1 MRNQG
6 YRSKFTVG
14 DLVQDWREG
23 SFTVASCLIA
33 PPFSVEAYPKPTADL
48 ICELRISMNKD
59 GNLRKIRL
67 DGCGIEIAR
76 SLSTRVAILRFKRIV
91 PQWRLLRSLIL
102 LAVRDET
109 GVAQGERNSYEG
121 HPEHHQS

>member
-67 DGCGIEIAR
+67 DGFQRE
-76 SLSTRVAILRFKRIV
+76 
-91 PQWRLLRSLIL
+91 LRSY
-102 LAVRDET
+102 VSRESS
-109 GVAQGERNSYEG
+109 RNGDYCEASSY
-121 HPEHHQS
+121 

>member
-59 GNLRKIRL
+59 ENLQ
-67 DGCGIEIAR
+67 R
-76 SLSTRVAILRFKRIV
+76 SVLTAVAF
-91 PQWRLLRSLIL
+91 RLLVRFQRELRSY
-102 LAVRDET
+102 VSRESS
-109 GVAQGERNSYEG
+109 RNGDYCEASCY
-121 HPEHHQS
+121 